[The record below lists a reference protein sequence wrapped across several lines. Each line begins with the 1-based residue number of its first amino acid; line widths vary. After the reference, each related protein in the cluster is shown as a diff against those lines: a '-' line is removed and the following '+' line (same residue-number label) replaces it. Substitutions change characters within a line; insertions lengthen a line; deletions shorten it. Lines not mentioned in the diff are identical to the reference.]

1 MTLLTVAEI
10 LSGET
15 LVSPSGPI
23 DAVTTANSTE
33 RPVWDS
39 SDAAQLKA
47 VKVIAHPVASGAQ
60 VHREAPVGAGIVL

>member
-23 DAVTTANSTE
+23 DAVTAANPTDAPVWSSSQAAE
-33 RPVWDS
+33 LKAAPQRPVE
-39 SDAAQLKA
+39 
-47 VKVIAHPVASGAQ
+47 VA
-60 VHREAPVGAGIVL
+60 RERRVEVEVGL